1 VSFFLQ
7 RHQIID
13 FPMADASVLKWLA
26 SFRALLFYK
35 LIRSTQVCIP
45 LKLRNIA
52 FDLLMGPG
60 EGFQSLEKP
69 KLAKVPGML
78 TKQKDGN
85 SLGHL

>member
-1 VSFFLQ
+1 MACFFPGSPILQ
-7 RHQIID
+7 TYPLH
-13 FPMADASVLKWLA
+13 AG
-26 SFRALLFYK
+26 
-35 LIRSTQVCIP
+35 IP

-78 TKQKDGN
+78 TKQKDGKF
-85 SLGHL
+85 SWSFIIHDGRSGL